1 MEQAARSDLYGDI
14 TKLLEQF
21 KLPGIDVNAIVESRR
36 KDIEALVN
44 ANRAALEGAQA
55 LGQKQVEILR
65 NTLGELRSAIHDA
78 TAAEG
83 SSSEKASH
91 LVQQILQKT
100 LQNMRELADTAYKA
114 QSETVAVVN
123 RRLQEN
129 LEELK
134 AMLQPKK

>member
-1 MEQAARSDLYGDI
+1 MEQAAPSDLYGDI

-21 KLPGIDVNAIVESRR
+21 KLPDIDTKAIVESRR
-36 KDIEALVN
+36 KDIEALVS
-44 ANRAALEGAQA
+44 ANRTALEGAQA
-55 LGQKQVEILR
+55 LGQKQIEILR
-65 NTLGELRSAIHDA
+65 NTLGELQSAIHNA
-78 TAAEG
+78 TAAGG
-83 SSSEKASH
+83 SPSAQASEF
-91 LVQQILQKT
+91 VQQILQKT

-134 AMLQPKK
+134 AVLQPKK